1 MKVRVMILLLF
12 IFFYSAFLYAFTG
25 DKILVKVNDEII
37 LQSEVDETVDLFSA
51 QLKISG
57 KKVDKTEL
65 EKNILNE
72 MIEQKLI
79 ITMAKDEKIEVSE
92 GAVIDKV
99 NEFVD
104 SLRSKFTDEEEFNNA
119 LLKEGISYSDFRIK
133 LEAQVRDKLLY
144 DKVKQKKQQEFISK
158 TAVNDEEIKKYY
170 LENKDDFK
178 INDEVNIFQIYFDK
192 SRDKS
197 GDLKIK
203 AEETVKRLKSG
214 EDFNNLL
221 KELKSKE
228 GVDGGVLGWVDT
240 TQMNKKI
247 RDALVNVKKNKIIG
261 PVETED
267 GYHIIKIN
275 DIKKGKIQE
284 LADIKEKIRVKIIE
298 SKIEKMWKEW
308 VDKIKRQAYIEKM

>member
-1 MKVRVMILLLF
+1 MKARTGILLLI
-12 IFFYSAFLYAFTG
+12 IFFYSFFLLAFTG
-25 DKILVKVNDEII
+25 DRILVKVNDEII
-37 LQSEVDETVDLFSA
+37 LQSEVDETVDLLTA

-57 KKVDKTEL
+57 KKVNKAEL
-65 EKNILNE
+65 EKNVLNE

-79 ITMAKDEKIEVSE
+79 ITMAKDEKIEVSD
-92 GAVIDKV
+92 GAIIDRV
-99 NEFVD
+99 NEFVN
-104 SLRSKFTDEEEFNNA
+104 SLRSRFADEEEFNNA

-133 LEAQVRDKLLY
+133 LEAQVRDKILY

-170 LENKDDFK
+170 LENKNDFK
-178 INDEVNIFQIYFDK
+178 INDEINISQIYFDK
-192 SRDKS
+192 SKDEK
-197 GDLKIK
+197 GNLKMK

-214 EDFNNLL
+214 EDFNNML
-221 KELKSKE
+221 KELRSIE
-228 GVDGGVLGWVDT
+228 GIDGGVLGWIDT

-247 RDALVNVKKNKIIG
+247 RDTLVNVQKNKIIG

-275 DIKKGKIQE
+275 EIKKGKIQE
-284 LADIKEKIRVKIIE
+284 LSDIKEKVRVKIIE

-308 VDKIKRQAYIEKM
+308 VDKIKKQAYIEKM